1 VRNVNA
7 GTEAAAAL
15 TFGTYT
21 VRIVNASA
29 RTRARLTKCTPA
41 EPGASM
47 PQLKIA
53 MDVHGTGTPLVLVHG
68 VATSR
73 AVWRHVVPGLAQRH
87 VVATPDLPGF
97 GASPPTGRGFV
108 LEEVADALGD
118 AIARLA
124 PFDLLG
130 NSLGGAVS
138 LVLAE
143 RRPELVRRLIL
154 VSPAGMVPHRAP
166 VPAVAGGVTPAL
178 VAARRYAGPPLAGSA
193 LARRL
198 LIGNIVADPVGTT
211 AGEARTLMRAS
222 AGSKRIGA
230 AIATVAAVDL
240 RPRLAQLNVPLG
252 FLWGDRDRVFPIAIL
267 PGLRAL
273 VPDARAEVIAGAG
286 HVPQIDRPA
295 DFVAAVE
302 RLITV
307 P

>member
-1 VRNVNA
+1 LCDSLYTVRNVNTNRRH
-7 GTEAAAAL
+7 GVL
-15 TFGTYT
+15 
-21 VRIVNASA
+21 
-29 RTRARLTKCTPA
+29 LTKCTA
-41 EPGASM
+41 HREPVPS
-47 PQLKIA
+47 LFNRIA
-53 MDVHGTGTPLVLVHG
+53 MDVQGDGPSLVLVHG

-73 AVWRHVVPGLAQRH
+73 SVWRHVVPDLAKRH
-87 VVATPDLPGF
+87 RVVTLDLPGF

-108 LEEVADALGD
+108 LEEVADALADG
-118 AIARLA
+118 LA
-124 PFDLLG
+124 GVPRPFDLLG

-138 LVLAE
+138 LVMAE

-154 VSPAGMVPHRAP
+154 AAPAGMVPHRAP
-166 VPAVAGGVTPAL
+166 VPAVAGGVTPVL
-178 VAARRYAGPPLAGSA
+178 VTARRYAGPPLARSA

-198 LIGNIVADPVGTT
+198 LIGNIVADPVGTP

-240 RPRLAQLNVPLG
+240 RPRLARLDVPLA
-252 FLWGDRDRVFPIAIL
+252 FLWGVRDRVFPIAIL
-267 PGLRAL
+267 PGLRSL
-273 VPDARAEVIAGAG
+273 VPDARAEVIARAG

-302 RLITV
+302 RLITL

>member
-1 VRNVNA
+1 
-7 GTEAAAAL
+7 
-15 TFGTYT
+15 
-21 VRIVNASA
+21 
-29 RTRARLTKCTPA
+29 
-41 EPGASM
+41 
-47 PQLKIA
+47 
-53 MDVHGTGTPLVLVHG
+53 MDVHGDGPPLVLVHG

-73 AVWRHVVPGLAQRH
+73 SVWRHVLPELAQRH
-87 VVATPDLPGF
+87 LVVTPDLPGF

-108 LEEVADALGD
+108 LEEVADALAD
-118 AIARLA
+118 ALAPFA

-130 NSLGGAVS
+130 NSLGGAVT

-154 VSPAGMVPHRAP
+154 AAPAGMVPHRAP
-166 VPAVAGGVTPAL
+166 VPAVAGGVTPVL
-178 VAARRYAGPPLAGSA
+178 VTARRYAGPPLARSA

-230 AIATVAAVDL
+230 AITTVAAADL
-240 RPRLAQLNVPLG
+240 RPRLARLDVPLA
-252 FLWGDRDRVFPIAIL
+252 FLWGAHDRVFPLAVL

-273 VPDARAEVIAGAG
+273 VPDARAEVIAAAG

-302 RLITV
+302 RLIAPAEV
-307 P
+307 RP

>member
-1 VRNVNA
+1 
-7 GTEAAAAL
+7 
-15 TFGTYT
+15 
-21 VRIVNASA
+21 
-29 RTRARLTKCTPA
+29 
-41 EPGASM
+41 M
-47 PQLKIA
+47 PQSNNLIA
-53 MDVHGTGTPLVLVHG
+53 IEEQGEGPTLVLVHG

-73 AVWRHVVPGLAQRH
+73 AVWRHVVPELAKHHR
-87 VVATPDLPGF
+87 VVTLDLPGF
-97 GASPPTGRGFV
+97 GASPPTGRGFA

-118 AIARLA
+118 ELARLG

-154 VSPAGMVPHRAP
+154 ESPAGMVPHRAP
-166 VPAVAGGVTPAL
+166 VPALAGGVTPAL
-178 VAARRYAGPPLAGSA
+178 VAARRRVGPPLAGSA

-198 LIGNIVADPVGTT
+198 LIGNIVADPAGTPV
-211 AGEARTLMRAS
+211 AEARDLMRAS

-230 AIATVAAVDL
+230 AIATVAAADL
-240 RPRLAQLNVPLG
+240 RPRLARLAVPLA
-252 FLWGDRDRVFPIAIL
+252 FVWGDRDRVFPISIL

-286 HVPQIDRPA
+286 HVPQIDRPG

-302 RLITV
+302 RLIS
-307 P
+307 PP

>member
-1 VRNVNA
+1 
-7 GTEAAAAL
+7 
-15 TFGTYT
+15 
-21 VRIVNASA
+21 
-29 RTRARLTKCTPA
+29 
-41 EPGASM
+41 M
-47 PQLKIA
+47 IA
-53 MDVHGTGTPLVLVHG
+53 IDEQGEGPTLVLVHG

-73 AVWRHVVPGLAQRH
+73 AVWRHVVPELAKHHR
-87 VVATPDLPGF
+87 VVTVDLPGF

-118 AIARLA
+118 ELA
-124 PFDLLG
+124 HLGPFDLLG

-143 RRPELVRRLIL
+143 RRPELVRQLIL
-154 VSPAGMVPHRAP
+154 ESPAGMVPHRAP
-166 VPAVAGGVTPAL
+166 VPAVAGGVTPLL
-178 VAARRYAGPPLAGSA
+178 VAARRQVGPPLAGSA

-198 LIGNIVADPVGTT
+198 LIGNIVADPAGTPV
-211 AGEARTLMRAS
+211 AEARDLMRAS

-230 AIATVAAVDL
+230 AIATVAAADL
-240 RPRLAQLNVPLG
+240 RPRLAQLDVPLA
-252 FLWGDRDRVFPIAIL
+252 FLWGDRDRVFPISIL

-302 RLITV
+302 RLIDQM
-307 P
+307 